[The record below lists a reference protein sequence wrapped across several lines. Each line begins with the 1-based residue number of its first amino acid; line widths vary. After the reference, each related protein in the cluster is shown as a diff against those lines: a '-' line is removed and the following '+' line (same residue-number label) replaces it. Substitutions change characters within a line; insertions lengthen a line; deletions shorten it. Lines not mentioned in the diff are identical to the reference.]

1 MPSFRQKQI
10 TPNTHP
16 HLFFILSKPLPP
28 LLNNVCLGNISDQK
42 ANKSSVVA
50 DSGQV
55 LSELVWGENAEVRPK
70 TALFY

>member
-1 MPSFRQKQI
+1 MPSFRKKQI
-10 TPNTHP
+10 TPSFNSTF
-16 HLFFILSKPLPP
+16 FFILSKPLPP

-55 LSELVWGENAEVRPK
+55 LNEVVWGENAEVRPK